1 MRSLLDISYKDL
13 DIGQKLY
20 IVEECGIDCSY
31 FVEPWQLIGFK
42 VYEDTGLSEIEVKNQ
57 HHRWIYDRK
66 DFYKFFLTQD
76 DAIKYCDEM
85 GVAYSFLEE
94 VNI

>member
-1 MRSLLDISYKDL
+1 MRNLLNVSYKDL

-31 FVEPWQLIGFK
+31 FIEPWRLIKFV
-42 VYEDTGLSEIEVKNQ
+42 VYEDVWLSEIEVKNP

-66 DFYKFFLTQD
+66 DFYKIFLTQD
-76 DAIKYCDEM
+76 DAIKYCNEI
-85 GVAYSFLEE
+85 GVAYSFLC
-94 VNI
+94 NA